1 MSRPIITVDGIDGSG
16 KSTFAHRL
24 VPEFKGMGRQP
35 VVVRV
40 DDFRVPLDWTQGDE
54 AMLYYLRYFD
64 LVSLARVIREF
75 AGGIGE
81 LSIPTFDGLAGT
93 RGLPRRIPLG
103 ERPVLIIEGVFIRRI
118 PVGAVAALH
127 LYLDAP
133 PEVARQRL
141 IRRDTGRGRPGE
153 EVERRLD
160 RRYVPGQQRYH
171 DECGPRDRAGV
182 IIDNAD
188 HAHPRLRRSAASAE
202 ASSLWPAIAALVPHP
217 AFVLP

>member
-16 KSTFAHRL
+16 KSTFARRL
-24 VPEFKGMGRQP
+24 LPGLGALGRQP

-40 DDFRVPLDWTQGDE
+40 DDFRVPLDWAQGDE

-81 LSIPTFDGLAGT
+81 LSIPSFDGLAGK

-103 ERPVLIIEGVFIRRI
+103 ERPVLILEGVFIRRI
-118 PVGAVAALH
+118 PVGPLAALH

-133 PEVARQRL
+133 PEVARERL
-141 IRRDTGRGRPGE
+141 IRRDTGRGRPRA
-153 EVERRLD
+153 EVEHRLD
-160 RRYVPGQQRYH
+160 RRYLPGQERYH
-171 DECGPRDRAGV
+171 AECGPRDRASV
-182 IIDNAD
+182 IIDNSD
-188 HAHPRLRRSAASAE
+188 YAHPRLRRSAASAE
-202 ASSLWPAIAALVPHP
+202 ASSLWPAIASLVPHP

>member
-16 KSTFAHRL
+16 KSTFARRL
-24 VPEFKGMGRQP
+24 LPGLVALGRQP
-35 VVVRV
+35 VLVRV

-54 AMLYYLRYFD
+54 ATLYYLRYFD
-64 LVSLARVIREF
+64 LVTLARVIREF

-81 LSIPTFDGLAGT
+81 LGIPSFDGMAGT

-133 PEVARQRL
+133 AEVARQRL
-141 IRRDTGRGRPGE
+141 IRRDTGRGRPRG
-153 EVERRLD
+153 EVEHRLD
-160 RRYVPGQQRYH
+160 QRYLPGQQRYH
-171 DECGPRDRAGV
+171 EECGPRDRASV

-188 HAHPRLRRSAASAE
+188 HSHPMLRRSAASAE
-202 ASSLWPAIAALVPHP
+202 SSTLWPAIAALVSHP
-217 AFVLP
+217 AFALP